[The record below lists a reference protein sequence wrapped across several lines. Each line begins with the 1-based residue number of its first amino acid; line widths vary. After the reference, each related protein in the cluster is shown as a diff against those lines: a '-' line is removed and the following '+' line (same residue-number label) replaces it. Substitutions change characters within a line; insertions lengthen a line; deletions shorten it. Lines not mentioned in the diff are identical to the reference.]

1 MGDTTSGWRCKSLP
15 ENTWK
20 YREMAEN
27 IPIQIIFVV
36 LPKFHEMAI
45 PRETVES
52 ILQTARIEEVVGE
65 FVALKKKGTNMWGVC
80 PFHNEKTPSFSVNP
94 ARNIFKCFGCG
105 KAGDSAK
112 FLMEHEHYTYPEAL
126 RYLAK
131 KYNIKIEEKELT
143 AEEIMLQSVRE
154 KMFNINEFAD
164 KYFVDTLWN
173 TKEGQT
179 IGLEYFRER
188 GYLNPVIE
196 KFHLGYNPDAG
207 GGSIFTEYAKKN
219 GYSEELL
226 EQIGL
231 SIKGQKGPYDRFH
244 GRVMFPIHN
253 LTGRVI
259 GFGGRILVNDK
270 KSPKY
275 QNSPES
281 EIYDKK
287 QTLYGIYFAK
297 NAIARQDECI
307 LVEGY
312 FDVLRMH
319 QIGIE
324 NVVASS
330 GTSLTMEQIRLVKRY
345 TKNITILYD
354 GDAAGV
360 HAALRG
366 TDMILSEGMNVRVV
380 VLPPE
385 HDPDSFGQDFS
396 VEYVS
401 KYLKENAKDFL
412 RFKTELLLKDAENDP
427 IKRGQVIRDI
437 VETISVIPDSIFRIT
452 YVKECSHLL
461 DMPEQTLTNELNKIL
476 RVNLKKSLGL
486 GSEALPEPDTTTP
499 KQEESIEEQLPAGY
513 YQERELVKL
522 LLMYGNNMIADERI
536 DENGQKVY
544 EQVSVAQ
551 LIVDELKMD
560 GFLFTNHVNRKI
572 FEVFDKAIDQ
582 GYIPDDR
589 FFVSHEDETIA
600 QLAADLLSSPY
611 KLDQWEK
618 YGIFV
623 KREEDM
629 LRATVLS
636 SIYRYK
642 DLIIEERRKTV
653 EEELKSA
660 GDSDDLL
667 ILLKRKI
674 DLDDIRK
681 QINKMLGI
689 VIAK

>member
-1 MGDTTSGWRCKSLP
+1 
-15 ENTWK
+15 
-20 YREMAEN
+20 
-27 IPIQIIFVV
+27 
-36 LPKFHEMAI
+36 MAI
-45 PRETVES
+45 PRETVEQ

-65 FVALKKKGTNMWGVC
+65 FVTLKKRGANLIGVC
-80 PFHNEKTPSFSVNP
+80 PFHNEKTPSFNVNP

-105 KAGDSAK
+105 NAGDSAK
-112 FLMEHEHYTYPEAL
+112 FLMEHEHFTYPEAL

-131 KYNIKIEEKELT
+131 KYNIKIEEKEQT
-143 AEEIMLQSVRE
+143 AEELMQQSIRE

-173 TKEGQT
+173 TDEGKT
-179 IGLEYFRER
+179 IGLQYFRER
-188 GYLNPVIE
+188 GYLNPIIE
-196 KFHLGYNPDAG
+196 KFHLGYSPSQWDA
-207 GGSIFTEYAKKN
+207 FTTYAKQN
-219 GYSEELL
+219 GYADELL
-226 EQIGL
+226 EQIGF
-231 SIKGQKGPYDRFH
+231 SIKGNKGLYDRYH

-259 GFGGRILVNDK
+259 GFGGRILKNDPEK
-270 KSPKY
+270 KLAKY

-287 QTLYGIYFAK
+287 QTLYGIFFAK
-297 NAIARQDECI
+297 NAIAKSDECI

-345 TKNITILYD
+345 TKNITMLYD
-354 GDAAGV
+354 GDSAGI

-366 TDMILSEGMNVRVV
+366 TDMILGEGMNVRIV

-385 HDPDSFGQDFS
+385 HDPDTFGRDFS
-396 VEYVS
+396 AEYVS
-401 KYLKENAKDFL
+401 NYLKDNAKDFI

-452 YVKECSHLL
+452 YVKECSRIL

-476 RVNLKKSLGL
+476 RAKFKKSLGVDDNVVVSV
-486 GSEALPEPDTTTP
+486 SETDSTP
-499 KQEESIEEQLPAGY
+499 PQQQETLEDQLPAGY

-522 LLMYGNNMIADERI
+522 LLMYGTDSITDERI
-536 DENGQKVY
+536 DEDGNKIL

-551 LIVDELKMD
+551 FIIDDLKNDECL
-560 GFLFTNHVNRKI
+560 FLDPVNLRI
-572 FEVFDKAIDQ
+572 FNIFDRAIDE
-582 GYIPDDR
+582 GRIPDDQ
-589 FFVSHEDETIA
+589 FFVSHEDEAIA
-600 QLAADLLSSPY
+600 GLAADLLSTPY

-618 YGIFV
+618 FGIYV
-623 KREEDM
+623 KREEDV
-629 LRATVLS
+629 LKATVLS

-642 DLIIEERRKTV
+642 DFIIESRRKAV
-653 EEELKSA
+653 EEELQNTT
-660 GDSDDLL
+660 DLDNQL
-667 ILLKRKI
+667 ILLKKKK

-681 QINKMLGI
+681 QINKELGI

>member
-1 MGDTTSGWRCKSLP
+1 
-15 ENTWK
+15 
-20 YREMAEN
+20 
-27 IPIQIIFVV
+27 
-36 LPKFHEMAI
+36 MAI
-45 PRETVES
+45 PRETVEQ
-52 ILQTARIEEVVGE
+52 ILQAAHIEEVVGE
-65 FVALKKKGTNMWGVC
+65 FVTLKKRGSNMWGNC

-112 FLMEHEHYTYPEAL
+112 FLMEHEHFSYPEAL

-131 KYNIKIEEKELT
+131 KYNIKIEEKEQT
-143 AEEIMLQSVRE
+143 AEEIMQQSIRE

-173 TKEGQT
+173 TDEGKT
-179 IGLEYFRER
+179 IGLQYFRER
-188 GYLNPVIE
+188 GYFDPIIQ
-196 KFHLGYNPDAG
+196 KFHLGYSPAEWDA
-207 GGSIFTEYAKKN
+207 FTKHAKQI
-219 GYSEELL
+219 GYSNELL

-231 SIKGQKGPYDRFH
+231 SIKGQKGLYDRYH
-244 GRVMFPIHN
+244 GRVMFPIHS

-259 GFGGRILVNDK
+259 GFGGRILTNDK

-345 TKNITILYD
+345 TKNITMLYD
-354 GDAAGV
+354 GDAAGI

-385 HDPDSFGQDFS
+385 HDPDTFGKEFS

-401 KYLKENAKDFL
+401 NYLKDNAKDFV
-412 RFKTELLLKDAENDP
+412 RFKTELLLKDAQNDP

-452 YVKECSHLL
+452 YVKECSRLL

-476 RVNLKKSLGL
+476 RAKFKKSLGVDDNV
-486 GSEALPEPDTTTP
+486 APETETTTMP
-499 KQEESIEEQLPAGY
+499 KQEETVEDQLPAGY

-522 LLMYGNNMIADERI
+522 LLMYGREMIVDERE
-536 DENGQKVY
+536 DENGQKIY

-551 LIVDELKMD
+551 FIVDDLKND
-560 GFLFTNHVNRKI
+560 GFVFTNAVNKKI
-572 FEVFDKAIDQ
+572 FDIFDRAIDE
-582 GYIPDDR
+582 GRIPDDS

-611 KLDQWEK
+611 KLDQWDK
-618 YGIFV
+618 FSIFV
-623 KREEDM
+623 KSEENN

-642 DLIIEERRKTV
+642 DLIIEDRRKAV
-653 EEELKSA
+653 EEELKA
-660 GDSDDLL
+660 TSDLDDQL
-667 ILLKRKI
+667 ILLKRKK

-681 QINKMLGI
+681 QINKELGI

>member
-1 MGDTTSGWRCKSLP
+1 
-15 ENTWK
+15 
-20 YREMAEN
+20 
-27 IPIQIIFVV
+27 
-36 LPKFHEMAI
+36 MAI
-45 PRETVES
+45 PKETVEQ
-52 ILQTARIEEVVGE
+52 ILQAAHIEEVVGE
-65 FVALKKKGTNMWGVC
+65 FVTLKKRGSNMWGNC

-112 FLMEHEHYTYPEAL
+112 FLMEHEHFTYPEAL

-131 KYNIKIEEKELT
+131 KYNIKIEEKQQT
-143 AEEIMLQSVRE
+143 AEEIMQQSIRE

-173 TKEGQT
+173 TEEGKS

-188 GYLNPVIE
+188 GYFDPIIE
-196 KFHLGYNPDAG
+196 KFHLGYNPAKWDA
-207 GGSIFTEYAKKN
+207 FTEHAKKN

-231 SIKGQKGPYDRFH
+231 SIKGQNGLYDRYH
-244 GRVMFPIHN
+244 GRVMFPIHS

-259 GFGGRILVNDK
+259 GFGGRILSNDK

-297 NAIARQDECI
+297 NAIAKQDECI

-345 TKNITILYD
+345 TKNITMLYD
-354 GDAAGV
+354 GDAAGI

-385 HDPDSFGQDFS
+385 HDPDTFGKEFS

-401 KYLKENAKDFL
+401 NYLKENAKDFI

-452 YVKECSHLL
+452 YVKECSRLL

-476 RVNLKKSLGL
+476 RAKMKKTLGI
-486 GSEALPEPDTTTP
+486 EDNVVPETETTTVP
-499 KQEESIEEQLPAGY
+499 KQEETVEEQLPAGY

-522 LLMYGNNMIADERI
+522 LLMYGKEMIVDERI
-536 DENGQKVY
+536 DEEGQRIY

-551 LIVDELKMD
+551 FIIDDLKND
-560 GFLFTNHVNRKI
+560 GFVFTNAVNKKI
-572 FEVFDKAIDQ
+572 FDIFDHAIDE
-582 GYIPDDR
+582 GPIPEGHY
-589 FFVSHEDETIA
+589 FTSNEDETIA
-600 QLAADLLSSPY
+600 QLAVDLLFSPY
-611 KLDQWEK
+611 KLDKWDK
-618 YGIFV
+618 YSIFV
-623 KREEDM
+623 KQEENN
-629 LRATVLS
+629 LRNTVLS
-636 SIYRYK
+636 SLYRYK
-642 DLIIEERRKTV
+642 DLIIEDRRKAV
-653 EEELKSA
+653 EEELKTTENL
-660 GDSDDLL
+660 DDQL
-667 ILLKRKI
+667 ILLKRKK
-674 DLDDIRK
+674 DLDDIRM
-681 QINKMLGI
+681 QINKVLGTVI
-689 VIAK
+689 VK

>member
-1 MGDTTSGWRCKSLP
+1 
-15 ENTWK
+15 
-20 YREMAEN
+20 
-27 IPIQIIFVV
+27 
-36 LPKFHEMAI
+36 MAI
-45 PRETVES
+45 PRETVEQ
-52 ILQTARIEEVVGE
+52 ILQAARIEEVVGE
-65 FVALKKKGTNMWGVC
+65 FVTLKKRGSNMWGVC

-112 FLMEHEHYTYPEAL
+112 FLMEHEHFTYPEAL

-131 KYNIKIEEKELT
+131 KYNIKIEEKQQT
-143 AEEIMLQSVRE
+143 AEEIMQQSLRE

-173 TKEGQT
+173 TEEGKT

-188 GYLNPVIE
+188 GYLNPIIE
-196 KFHLGYNPDAG
+196 KFHLGYNPDSAHWDA
-207 GGSIFTEYAKKN
+207 FTEHAKKN

-231 SIKGQKGPYDRFH
+231 SIKGSKGLYDRYH
-244 GRVMFPIHN
+244 GRVMFPIHS

-297 NAIARQDECI
+297 NAIAKQDECI

-345 TKNITILYD
+345 TKNITMLYD
-354 GDAAGV
+354 GDAAGI

-385 HDPDSFGQDFS
+385 HDPDTFAKEFS

-401 KYLKENAKDFL
+401 NYLKENAKDFI

-452 YVKECSHLL
+452 YVKECSRLL

-476 RVNLKKSLGL
+476 RAKLKKTLGIDDNVV
-486 GSEALPEPDTTTP
+486 PETDTTTVTP
-499 KQEESIEEQLPAGY
+499 KQEESVEDQLPAGY

-522 LLMYGNNMIADERI
+522 LLMYGKEMIVDERM
-536 DENGQKVY
+536 DEDGQKVY

-551 LIVDELKMD
+551 MIIDDLKMD
-560 GFLFTNHVNRKI
+560 DFLFTNVVNRKI
-572 FEVFDKAIDQ
+572 FDIFDQAIDA
-582 GYIPDDR
+582 GYIPDDQV
-589 FFVSHEDETIA
+589 FVSHEDETIQ
-600 QLAADLLSSPY
+600 QLAADLLSTPY

-629 LRATVLS
+629 LKATVLS

-642 DLIIEERRKTV
+642 DLIIEERRKAV
-653 EEELKSA
+653 EEELKTA
-660 GDSDDLL
+660 TDPADQL
-667 ILLKRKI
+667 ILLKQKK

-681 QINKMLGI
+681 QINKELGI

>member
-1 MGDTTSGWRCKSLP
+1 
-15 ENTWK
+15 
-20 YREMAEN
+20 
-27 IPIQIIFVV
+27 
-36 LPKFHEMAI
+36 MAI
-45 PRETVES
+45 PRETVEQ
-52 ILQTARIEEVVGE
+52 ILQAARIEEVVGE
-65 FVALKKKGTNMWGVC
+65 FVTLKKRGSNLWGNC

-112 FLMEHEHYTYPEAL
+112 FLMEHEHFTYPEAL

-131 KYNIKIEEKELT
+131 KYNIKIEEKQQT
-143 AEEIMLQSVRE
+143 AAEIMQQSIRE
-154 KMFNINEFAD
+154 KMYNINEFAD

-173 TKEGQT
+173 TEEGKT

-188 GYLNPVIE
+188 GYLNPIIE
-196 KFHLGYNPDAG
+196 KFHLGYNPDSAHWDA
-207 GGSIFTEYAKKN
+207 FTEHAKKN

-231 SIKGQKGPYDRFH
+231 SIKGSKGLYDRYH
-244 GRVMFPIHN
+244 GRVMFPIHS

-345 TKNITILYD
+345 TKNITMLYD
-354 GDAAGV
+354 GDAAGI

-385 HDPDSFGQDFS
+385 HDPDTFGKEFS
-396 VEYVS
+396 TEYVS
-401 KYLKENAKDFL
+401 NYLKENAKDFI
-412 RFKTELLLKDAENDP
+412 RFKTELLLKDAESDP
-427 IKRGQVIRDI
+427 IKRGQVIREI
-437 VETISVIPDSIFRIT
+437 VETISVVPDSIFRIT
-452 YVKECSHLL
+452 YVKECSRLL

-476 RVNLKKSLGL
+476 RSKLKKTLGI
-486 GSEALPEPDTTTP
+486 EDNVVPETDATTVTP
-499 KQEESIEEQLPAGY
+499 KQEESVDDQLPAGY
-513 YQERELVKL
+513 FQERELVKL
-522 LLMYGNNMIADERI
+522 LLMYGKEMIADERL
-536 DENGQKVY
+536 DENGEKIY

-551 LIVDELKMD
+551 LIVDDLKMD
-560 GFLFTNHVNRKI
+560 DFVFTNVVNKKI
-572 FEVFDKAIDQ
+572 FDIFDQAIDA
-582 GYIPDDR
+582 GYIPDDQ
-589 FFVSHEDETIA
+589 FFVSNEDETIA
-600 QLAADLLSSPY
+600 QLAADLLSTPY

-642 DLIIEERRKTV
+642 DLIIEERRKAI
-653 EEELKSA
+653 EEELKTTEDA
-660 GDSDDLL
+660 DDQF
-667 ILLKRKI
+667 ILLKRKK

-681 QINKMLGI
+681 QINKELGI

>member
-1 MGDTTSGWRCKSLP
+1 
-15 ENTWK
+15 
-20 YREMAEN
+20 
-27 IPIQIIFVV
+27 
-36 LPKFHEMAI
+36 MAI
-45 PRETVES
+45 PRETVEQ

-65 FVALKKKGTNMWGVC
+65 FVTLKKKGVNMWGLC

-94 ARNIFKCFGCG
+94 SRNIFVCFGCG
-105 KAGDSAK
+105 EKGNAAH
-112 FLMEHEHYTYPEAL
+112 FLMKHEHYSYWEAL

-131 KYNIKIEEKELT
+131 KYNIQIEEKELT
-143 AEEIMLQSVRE
+143 PEEIMQQSVRE

-173 TKEGQT
+173 TEEGRT

-188 GYLNPVIE
+188 GYLNPIIE
-196 KFHLGYNPDAG
+196 KFHLGYSPAKWDA
-207 GGSIFTEYAKKN
+207 FTEHAKKN

-226 EQIGL
+226 EQIGF
-231 SIKGQKGPYDRFH
+231 SIKGQKGLYDRYH

-259 GFGGRILVNDK
+259 GFGGRILVNDPEK

-297 NAIARQDECI
+297 NAIAKNDECI

-345 TKNITILYD
+345 TKNITMLYD
-354 GDAAGV
+354 GDAAGI

-385 HDPDSFGQDFS
+385 HDPDTFGKEFS

-401 KYLKENAKDFL
+401 NYLKENAKDFI
-412 RFKTELLLKDAENDP
+412 RFKTELLLKDAQNDP

-452 YVKECSHLL
+452 YVKECSRLL

-476 RVNLKKSLGL
+476 RAKMKKTLGIEDNVV
-486 GSEALPEPDTTTP
+486 SETDTTTVTP
-499 KQEESIEEQLPAGY
+499 KQEEAVEDQLPAGY

-522 LLMYGNNMIADERI
+522 LLMYGKEMITDERI
-536 DENGQKVY
+536 DEEGQKIY
-544 EQVSVAQ
+544 EQVTVAQ
-551 LIVDELKMD
+551 FIIDDLKMD
-560 GFLFTNHVNRKI
+560 GFLFTNAINRKI
-572 FEVFDKAIDQ
+572 FDIFDQAIDE
-582 GYIPDDR
+582 GRIPDDQ
-589 FFVSHEDETIA
+589 FFVSHEDETIS
-600 QLAADLLSSPY
+600 QLAADLLSTPY
-611 KLDQWEK
+611 KLDQWDK
-618 YGIFV
+618 FSIFV
-623 KREEDM
+623 KREENN
-629 LRATVLS
+629 LRTTVLS
-636 SIYRYK
+636 SLYRYK
-642 DLIIEERRKTV
+642 DLIIEERRKAV
-653 EEELKSA
+653 EEELKNTE
-660 GDSDDLL
+660 DMDDQF
-667 ILLKRKI
+667 ILLKRKK

-681 QINKMLGI
+681 QINKELGI

>member
-1 MGDTTSGWRCKSLP
+1 
-15 ENTWK
+15 
-20 YREMAEN
+20 
-27 IPIQIIFVV
+27 
-36 LPKFHEMAI
+36 MAI
-45 PRETVES
+45 PRETVEQ
-52 ILQTARIEEVVGE
+52 ILQAARIEEVVGE
-65 FVALKKKGTNMWGVC
+65 FVTLKKRGSNLWGNC

-112 FLMEHEHYTYPEAL
+112 FLMEHEHFTYPEAL

-131 KYNIKIEEKELT
+131 KYNIKIEEKQQT
-143 AEEIMLQSVRE
+143 AEEIMQQSIRE

-173 TKEGQT
+173 TEEGKT

-188 GYLNPVIE
+188 GYFDPIIE
-196 KFHLGYNPDAG
+196 KFHLGYNPDSAHWDA
-207 GGSIFTEYAKKN
+207 FTEHAKKN

-231 SIKGQKGPYDRFH
+231 SIKGSKGLYDRYH
-244 GRVMFPIHN
+244 GRVMFPIHS

-297 NAIARQDECI
+297 NAIAKQDECI

-345 TKNITILYD
+345 TKNITMLYD
-354 GDAAGV
+354 GDAAGI

-385 HDPDSFGQDFS
+385 HDPDTFGKEFS

-401 KYLKENAKDFL
+401 NYLKENAKDFI
-412 RFKTELLLKDAENDP
+412 RFKTELLLKDAEKDP

-452 YVKECSHLL
+452 YVKECSRLL

-476 RVNLKKSLGL
+476 RAKLKKNLGI
-486 GSEALPEPDTTTP
+486 EDNVVPEPDTTTP
-499 KQEESIEEQLPAGY
+499 KQEETVEDQLPAGY
-513 YQERELVKL
+513 YQERELVRL
-522 LLMYGNNMIADERI
+522 LLMFGKEMIVDERT
-536 DENGQKVY
+536 DEQGEKVY

-551 LIVDELKMD
+551 QIIDDLKMD
-560 GFLFTNHVNRKI
+560 GFVFTNVVNKKI
-572 FEVFDKAIDQ
+572 FDIFDKALDE
-582 GYIPDDR
+582 GYIPEDQV
-589 FFVSHEDETIA
+589 FTSNEDETIA
-600 QLAADLLSSPY
+600 QLAADLLFSPY
-611 KLDQWEK
+611 KLDQWDK
-618 YGIFV
+618 YSIFV
-623 KREEDM
+623 TQEENN
-629 LRATVLS
+629 LRNTVLS
-636 SIYRYK
+636 SLYRYK
-642 DLIIEERRKTV
+642 DLIIEERRKAV
-653 EEELKSA
+653 EEELKNA
-660 GDSDDLL
+660 TEAADQM
-667 ILLKRKI
+667 ILLKQKKE
-674 DLDDIRK
+674 LDDIRK
-681 QINKMLGI
+681 QINKELGI

>member
-1 MGDTTSGWRCKSLP
+1 
-15 ENTWK
+15 
-20 YREMAEN
+20 
-27 IPIQIIFVV
+27 
-36 LPKFHEMAI
+36 MAI
-45 PRETVES
+45 PRETVEQ
-52 ILQTARIEEVVGE
+52 ILQAAHIEEVVGE
-65 FVALKKKGTNMWGVC
+65 FVTLKKKGSNLWGNC

-131 KYNIKIEEKELT
+131 KYNIKIEEKEQT
-143 AEEIMLQSVRE
+143 PEELMLQSVRE

-173 TKEGQT
+173 TDEGKT
-179 IGLEYFRER
+179 IGLQYFRER
-188 GYLNPVIE
+188 GYLNPIIE
-196 KFHLGYNPDAG
+196 KFHLGYSPAKWDA
-207 GGSIFTEYAKKN
+207 FTAYAKQN
-219 GYSEELL
+219 GYSDELL
-226 EQIGL
+226 EQIGF
-231 SIKGQKGPYDRFH
+231 SIKGQKGLYDRYH

-259 GFGGRILVNDK
+259 GFGGRILQNDPEK
-270 KSPKY
+270 KLAKY

-297 NAIARQDECI
+297 NAIAKNDECI

-345 TKNITILYD
+345 TKNITMLYD
-354 GDAAGV
+354 GDSAGI
-360 HAALRG
+360 HAAMRG
-366 TDMILSEGMNVRVV
+366 TDMILGEGMNVRIV

-385 HDPDSFGQDFS
+385 HDPDTFGKEFS
-396 VEYVS
+396 AEYVS
-401 KYLKENAKDFL
+401 NYLKDNAKDFI

-427 IKRGQVIRDI
+427 IKRGQVVRDI
-437 VETISVIPDSIFRIT
+437 VETISVVPDSIFRIT
-452 YVKECSHLL
+452 YVKECSRLL

-476 RVNLKKSLGL
+476 RAKFKKSLGVE
-486 GSEALPEPDTTTP
+486 GEAVPETETSTQSP
-499 KQEESIEEQLPAGY
+499 KQEETLEDQLPAGY

-522 LLMYGNNMIADERI
+522 LLMYGREMIIDERE
-536 DENGQKVY
+536 DENGQKIY
-544 EQVSVAQ
+544 EQVAVAQ
-551 LIVDELKMD
+551 FIVDDLKND
-560 GFLFTNHVNRKI
+560 GCLFFDKVNRKI
-572 FEVFDKAIDQ
+572 FDFFDQALDE
-582 GYIPDDR
+582 GRIPDDQY
-589 FFVSHEDETIA
+589 FVSNEDEAIA

-611 KLDQWEK
+611 RLDQWEK

-623 KREEDM
+623 RSEENN
-629 LRATVLS
+629 LRDTVLS
-636 SIYRYK
+636 SLYRYK
-642 DLIIEERRKTV
+642 DLIIADRRKAV
-653 EEELKSA
+653 EEQLKA
-660 GDSDDLL
+660 TDDTDDQL
-667 ILLKRKI
+667 ILLKRKK

-681 QINKMLGI
+681 RINKELGI

>member
-1 MGDTTSGWRCKSLP
+1 
-15 ENTWK
+15 
-20 YREMAEN
+20 
-27 IPIQIIFVV
+27 
-36 LPKFHEMAI
+36 MAI
-45 PRETVES
+45 PNETVEQ
-52 ILQTARIEEVVGE
+52 ILQTARIEEVVSE
-65 FVALKKKGTNMWGVC
+65 FVTLKKRGTNLIGLC
-80 PFHNEKTPSFSVNP
+80 PFHDEKTPSFNVNP

-105 KAGDSAK
+105 KAGDSAI
-112 FLMEHEHYTYPEAL
+112 FIRDIEHISYPDAL

-143 AEEIMLQSVRE
+143 PEERMAQTERE

-173 TKEGQT
+173 TEEGRT

-188 GYLNPVIE
+188 GYFDPIIQ
-196 KFHLGYNPDAG
+196 KFHLGYSPAQWDA
-207 GGSIFTEYAKKN
+207 FTVFAKQN
-219 GYSEELL
+219 GYDPEFL
-226 EQIGL
+226 EKVGF
-231 SIKGQKGPYDRFH
+231 SIKRQNDEFYDRFR

-253 LTGRVI
+253 LTGKVV
-259 GFGGRILVNDK
+259 GFGGRILKTDPEK
-270 KSPKY
+270 KLAKY

-281 EIYDKK
+281 EIYQKK

-297 NAIARQDECI
+297 NAIAKQDECI

-345 TKNITILYD
+345 TKNITMLYD
-354 GDAAGV
+354 GDAAGI

-385 HDPDSFGQDFS
+385 HDPDTFGKEFS
-396 VEYVS
+396 VEHVS
-401 KYLKENAKDFL
+401 NYLKENAKDFI

-452 YVKECSHLL
+452 YVKECSRLL

-476 RVNLKKSLGL
+476 RAKLKKTLGIEENVV
-486 GSEALPEPDTTTP
+486 SETETTTVTP
-499 KQEESIEEQLPAGY
+499 KQEETVEDQLPAGY

-522 LLMYGNNMIADERI
+522 LLMYGKNMIIDERE
-536 DENGQKVY
+536 DENGEKVY

-551 LIVDELKMD
+551 LIVDDLKMD
-560 GFLFTNHVNRKI
+560 GFVFTNVVNKKI
-572 FEVFDKAIDQ
+572 FDIFDQAIDA
-582 GYIPDDR
+582 GYIPDDQY
-589 FFVSHEDETIA
+589 FVSHEDETIA
-600 QLAADLLSSPY
+600 LLAADLLSSPY

-623 KREEDM
+623 KQEEDV
-629 LRATVLS
+629 LRSTVLS
-636 SIYRYK
+636 SLYRYK
-642 DLIIEERRKTV
+642 DLIIEERRKAI
-653 EEELKSA
+653 EEELKNA
-660 GDSDDLL
+660 TDTADQL
-667 ILLKRKI
+667 ILLKQKK
-674 DLDDIRK
+674 DLDDIRR
-681 QINKMLGI
+681 QINKELGI

>member
-1 MGDTTSGWRCKSLP
+1 
-15 ENTWK
+15 
-20 YREMAEN
+20 
-27 IPIQIIFVV
+27 
-36 LPKFHEMAI
+36 MAI
-45 PRETVES
+45 PRETVEQ
-52 ILQTARIEEVVGE
+52 ILQAARIEEVVGE
-65 FVALKKKGTNMWGVC
+65 FVTLKKRGSNLWGNC

-112 FLMEHEHYTYPEAL
+112 FLMEHEHFTYPEAL

-131 KYNIKIEEKELT
+131 KYNIKIEEKEQT
-143 AEEIMLQSVRE
+143 AEEIMQQSIRE

-173 TKEGQT
+173 TEEGNT

-188 GYLNPVIE
+188 GYFDPIIQ
-196 KFHLGYNPDAG
+196 KFHLGYNPAKWDA
-207 GGSIFTEYAKKN
+207 FTTYAKEN
-219 GYSEELL
+219 GYSDELL
-226 EQIGL
+226 EQIGF
-231 SIKGQKGPYDRFH
+231 SIKGSKGLYDRYH

-259 GFGGRILVNDK
+259 GFGGRILQNDPEK
-270 KSPKY
+270 KLAKY

-345 TKNITILYD
+345 TKNITMLYD
-354 GDAAGV
+354 GDSAGI

-366 TDMILSEGMNVRVV
+366 TDMILGEGMNVRIV

-385 HDPDSFGQDFS
+385 HDPDTFGKEFS
-396 VEYVS
+396 VEYVIN
-401 KYLKENAKDFL
+401 YLKENSKDFI

-452 YVKECSHLL
+452 YVKECSRLL

-476 RVNLKKSLGL
+476 RAKLRKSLGQE
-486 GSEALPEPDTTTP
+486 GENLPEPDTTTQ
-499 KQEESIEEQLPAGY
+499 KQEETIEAQLPAGY

-522 LLMYGNNMIADERI
+522 LLMYGQELIVDQRE
-536 DENGQKVY
+536 DENGKTVY

-551 LIVDELKMD
+551 LIIDDLKLD
-560 GFLFTNHVNRKI
+560 GFLFTDPVNRKI
-572 FEVFDKAIDQ
+572 FNLFDQALDE
-582 GYIPDDR
+582 GRIPDDQ
-589 FFVSHEDETIA
+589 FFVSNEDDAISL
-600 QLAADLLSSPY
+600 LAADLLSSPY
-611 KLDQWEK
+611 RLDDWARHQI
-618 YGIFV
+618 YV
-623 KREEDM
+623 KREEDT
-629 LRATVLS
+629 LRSTVLS
-636 SIYRYK
+636 TIFRYK
-642 DLIIEERRKTV
+642 DLMIDERRKAV
-653 EEELKSA
+653 EEELKTTT
-660 GDSDDLL
+660 DPDDTL
-667 ILLKRKI
+667 ILLKRKK
-674 DLDDIRK
+674 DLDELRK
-681 QINKMLGI
+681 QINHQLGI

>member
-1 MGDTTSGWRCKSLP
+1 
-15 ENTWK
+15 
-20 YREMAEN
+20 
-27 IPIQIIFVV
+27 
-36 LPKFHEMAI
+36 MAI
-45 PRETVES
+45 PRETVEQ
-52 ILQTARIEEVVGE
+52 ILQAAHIEEVVGE
-65 FVALKKKGTNMWGVC
+65 FVTLKKRGSNMWGNC

-112 FLMEHEHYTYPEAL
+112 FLMEHEHFSYPEAL

-131 KYNIKIEEKELT
+131 KYNIKIEEKEQT
-143 AEEIMLQSVRE
+143 AEEIMQQSISE

-173 TKEGQT
+173 TDEGKT
-179 IGLEYFRER
+179 IGLQYFRER
-188 GYLNPVIE
+188 GYFDPIIQ
-196 KFHLGYNPDAG
+196 KFHLGYSPAEWDA
-207 GGSIFTEYAKKN
+207 FTKHAKQN
-219 GYSEELL
+219 GYSDELL

-231 SIKGQKGPYDRFH
+231 SIKGQKGLYDRYH
-244 GRVMFPIHN
+244 GRVMFPIHS

-259 GFGGRILVNDK
+259 GFGGRILTNDK

-345 TKNITILYD
+345 TKNITMLYD
-354 GDAAGV
+354 GDAAGI

-385 HDPDSFGQDFS
+385 HDPDTFGKEFS
-396 VEYVS
+396 VENVS
-401 KYLKENAKDFL
+401 NYLKDNAKDFV
-412 RFKTELLLKDAENDP
+412 RFKTELLLKDAQNDP

-452 YVKECSHLL
+452 YVKECSRLL

-476 RVNLKKSLGL
+476 RAKFKKSLGV
-486 GSEALPEPDTTTP
+486 EENVVTETETTTMP
-499 KQEESIEEQLPAGY
+499 KQEETVEDQLPAGY

-522 LLMYGNNMIADERI
+522 LLMYGSTTITDERI
-536 DENGQKVY
+536 DEDGQRIY

-551 LIVDELKMD
+551 FIVDDLKND
-560 GFLFTNHVNRKI
+560 GFVFTNADNKKI
-572 FEVFDKAIDQ
+572 FDIFDRAIDEGPIPQ
-582 GYIPDDR
+582 GQY
-589 FFVSHEDETIA
+589 FTSNEDETIA

-611 KLDQWEK
+611 KLDQWDK
-618 YGIFV
+618 FSIFV
-623 KREEDM
+623 KSEENN

-642 DLIIEERRKTV
+642 DLIIEDRRKAV
-653 EEELKSA
+653 EEELKNTE
-660 GDSDDLL
+660 DMDDQL
-667 ILLKRKI
+667 ILLKRKK

-681 QINKMLGI
+681 QINKELGI

>member
-1 MGDTTSGWRCKSLP
+1 
-15 ENTWK
+15 
-20 YREMAEN
+20 
-27 IPIQIIFVV
+27 
-36 LPKFHEMAI
+36 MAI
-45 PRETVES
+45 PRETVEQ

-65 FVALKKKGTNMWGVC
+65 FVTLKKRGANLIGVC
-80 PFHNEKTPSFSVNP
+80 PFHNEKTPSFNVNP

-112 FLMEHEHYTYPEAL
+112 FLMEHEHFTYPEAL

-131 KYNIKIEEKELT
+131 KYNIKIEEKEQT
-143 AEEIMLQSVRE
+143 AEELMLQSVRE

-173 TKEGQT
+173 TEEGKT

-188 GYLNPVIE
+188 GYLNPIIE
-196 KFHLGYNPDAG
+196 KFHLGYSPAKWDA
-207 GGSIFTEYAKKN
+207 FTEHAKQN

-226 EQIGL
+226 EQIGF
-231 SIKGQKGPYDRFH
+231 SIKGQKGLYDRYH

-259 GFGGRILVNDK
+259 GFGGRILVNDPEK

-297 NAIARQDECI
+297 NAIAKQDECI

-345 TKNITILYD
+345 TKNITMLYD
-354 GDAAGV
+354 GDAAGL

-385 HDPDSFGQDFS
+385 HDPDTFGKEFS

-401 KYLKENAKDFL
+401 NYLKENAKDFI
-412 RFKTELLLKDAENDP
+412 RFKTELLLKDAQNDP

-452 YVKECSHLL
+452 YVKECSRLL

-476 RVNLKKSLGL
+476 RAKLKKTLGI
-486 GSEALPEPDTTTP
+486 EDNVVPETETTTVTP
-499 KQEESIEEQLPAGY
+499 KQEETVEDQLPAGY
-513 YQERELVKL
+513 YQERELIKL
-522 LLMYGNNMIADERI
+522 LLMYGHDTINDERI
-536 DENGQKVY
+536 DEEGQKIY
-544 EQVSVAQ
+544 EQVTVAQ
-551 LIVDELKMD
+551 FIIDDLKMD
-560 GFLFTNHVNRKI
+560 GFLFTNAVNRKI
-572 FEVFDKAIDQ
+572 FDIFDQAIDE
-582 GYIPDDR
+582 GHIPDDQ
-589 FFVSHEDETIA
+589 FFISHEDETIA
-600 QLAADLLSSPY
+600 QLAVDLLSTPY
-611 KLDQWEK
+611 KLDQWDK
-618 YGIFV
+618 FSIFV
-623 KREEDM
+623 KREENN

-636 SIYRYK
+636 SLYRYK
-642 DLIIEERRKTV
+642 DLIIEERRKV
-653 EEELKSA
+653 IEEELKA
-660 GDSDDLL
+660 TKDMNDQL
-667 ILLKRKI
+667 ILLKRKK

-681 QINKMLGI
+681 QINKELGI

>member
-1 MGDTTSGWRCKSLP
+1 
-15 ENTWK
+15 
-20 YREMAEN
+20 
-27 IPIQIIFVV
+27 
-36 LPKFHEMAI
+36 MAI
-45 PRETVES
+45 PRETVDQ

-65 FVALKKKGTNMWGVC
+65 FVTLKKRGSNLWGNC

-131 KYNIKIEEKELT
+131 KYNIKIEEKEQT
-143 AEEIMLQSVRE
+143 PEEIMQQSVRE

-173 TKEGQT
+173 TEEGRT

-188 GYLNPVIE
+188 GYFDPIIQ
-196 KFHLGYNPDAG
+196 KFHLGYNPDSNHWDA
-207 GGSIFTEYAKKN
+207 FTQHAKKN
-219 GYSEELL
+219 GYSDELL

-231 SIKGQKGPYDRFH
+231 SIKGSKGLYDRYH
-244 GRVMFPIHN
+244 GRVMFPIHS
-253 LTGRVI
+253 LTGKVI

-297 NAIARQDECI
+297 SAISKNDECI

-345 TKNITILYD
+345 TKNITMLYD
-354 GDAAGV
+354 GDAAGI

-385 HDPDSFGQDFS
+385 HDPDTFGKEFS
-396 VEYVS
+396 TEYVS
-401 KYLKENAKDFL
+401 NYLKDNAKDFVS
-412 RFKTELLLKDAENDP
+412 FKTQLLLKDTENDP
-427 IKRGQVIRDI
+427 IRRSEVTKEI
-437 VETISVIPDSIFRIT
+437 VETIALIPDNIFRIN
-452 YVKECSHLL
+452 YVKECSRLL
-461 DMPEQTLTNELNKIL
+461 NTPEQALTNEVNKLL
-476 RVNLKKSLGL
+476 RQKYKKSLGI
-486 GSEALPEPDTTTP
+486 EDNMVPETETVTAP
-499 KQEESIEEQLPAGY
+499 KQQENIEDQLPAGY

-522 LLMYGNNMIADERI
+522 LLMYGRNLIADERT

-544 EQVSVAQ
+544 EQVTVAQ
-551 LIVDELKMD
+551 LIVDDLKMD
-560 GFLFTNHVNRKI
+560 EFVFTNYVNRKI
-572 FEVFDKAIDQ
+572 FDIFDRAIDEGQ
-582 GYIPDDR
+582 IPDDQ

-600 QLAADLLSSPY
+600 QLAADLLSTPY
-611 KLDQWEK
+611 KLDQWDK

-623 KREEDM
+623 KQEEDV
-629 LRATVLS
+629 LRAMVLS
-636 SIYRYK
+636 TIYRYK
-642 DLIIEERRKTV
+642 DLIIEERRKAI
-653 EEELKSA
+653 EEELKA
-660 GDSDDLL
+660 ATDPADQL
-667 ILLKRKI
+667 ILLKRKK
-674 DLDDIRK
+674 DLDEIRK
-681 QINKMLGI
+681 QINKELGI

>member
-1 MGDTTSGWRCKSLP
+1 M
-15 ENTWK
+15 E
-20 YREMAEN
+20 
-27 IPIQIIFVV
+27 Q
-36 LPKFHEMAI
+36 
-45 PRETVES
+45 
-52 ILQTARIEEVVGE
+52 ILQAAHIEEVVGE
-65 FVALKKKGTNMWGVC
+65 FVTLKKRGSNLWGNC

-112 FLMEHEHYTYPEAL
+112 FLMEHEHFTYPEAL

-131 KYNIKIEEKELT
+131 KYNIKIEEKQQT
-143 AEEIMLQSVRE
+143 PEEIMQQSIRE

-173 TKEGQT
+173 TDEGKA

-188 GYLNPVIE
+188 GYFDPIIQ
-196 KFHLGYNPDAG
+196 KFHLGYNPAKWDA
-207 GGSIFTEYAKKN
+207 FTEHAKKN

-231 SIKGQKGPYDRFH
+231 SIKGNNGLYDRYH
-244 GRVMFPIHN
+244 GRVMFPIHS

-345 TKNITILYD
+345 TKNITMLYD
-354 GDAAGV
+354 GDAAGI

-385 HDPDSFGQDFS
+385 HDPDSFGKEFS
-396 VEYVS
+396 VEFVS
-401 KYLKENAKDFL
+401 NYLKENAKDFI

-452 YVKECSHLL
+452 YVKECSRLL

-476 RVNLKKSLGL
+476 RAKLKKNLGI
-486 GSEALPEPDTTTP
+486 EDNVVPEPDTTTL
-499 KQEESIEEQLPAGY
+499 KQEETVEDQLPAGY
-513 YQERELVKL
+513 YQERELVRL
-522 LLMYGNNMIADERI
+522 LLMFGKEMIVDERL
-536 DENGQKVY
+536 DEQGEKVY
-544 EQVSVAQ
+544 EQFSVAQ
-551 LIVDELKMD
+551 LIIDDLKMD
-560 GFLFTNHVNRKI
+560 GFVFTNVVNKKI
-572 FEVFDKAIDQ
+572 FDIFDKALDD
-582 GYIPDDR
+582 GYIPDDQV
-589 FFVSHEDETIA
+589 FTSNEDETIA
-600 QLAADLLSSPY
+600 QLAADLLFSPY
-611 KLDQWEK
+611 KLDQWDK
-618 YGIFV
+618 YSIFV
-623 KREEDM
+623 KQEENN
-629 LRATVLS
+629 LRNTVLS
-636 SIYRYK
+636 SLYRYK

-653 EEELKSA
+653 EEELKNTTDA
-660 GDSDDLL
+660 ADQI
-667 ILLKRKI
+667 ILLKQKK

-681 QINKMLGI
+681 QINKELGI

>member
-1 MGDTTSGWRCKSLP
+1 
-15 ENTWK
+15 
-20 YREMAEN
+20 
-27 IPIQIIFVV
+27 
-36 LPKFHEMAI
+36 MAI
-45 PRETVES
+45 PRETVEQ
-52 ILQTARIEEVVGE
+52 ILQAAHIEEVVGE
-65 FVALKKKGTNMWGVC
+65 FVTLKKKGSNLWGNC

-131 KYNIKIEEKELT
+131 KYNIKIEEKQQT
-143 AEEIMLQSVRE
+143 AEEIMQQSIRE

-173 TKEGQT
+173 TEEGKT

-188 GYLNPVIE
+188 GYFDPIIQ
-196 KFHLGYNPDAG
+196 KFHLGYNPAKWDA
-207 GGSIFTEYAKKN
+207 FTTYAKQN

-231 SIKGQKGPYDRFH
+231 SIKGQNGLYDRYH
-244 GRVMFPIHN
+244 GRVMFPIHS

-259 GFGGRILVNDK
+259 GFGGRILTNDK

-345 TKNITILYD
+345 TKNITMLYD
-354 GDAAGV
+354 GDAAGI

-385 HDPDSFGQDFS
+385 HDPDTFGKEYS
-396 VEYVS
+396 TEYVS
-401 KYLKENAKDFL
+401 NYLKENAKDFI

-452 YVKECSHLL
+452 YVKECSRLL

-476 RVNLKKSLGL
+476 RAKLKKTLGI
-486 GSEALPEPDTTTP
+486 EENVVPETDTTTTP
-499 KQEESIEEQLPAGY
+499 KQEENVEDQLPAGY

-522 LLMYGNNMIADERI
+522 LLMYGQELIVDERF
-536 DENGQKVY
+536 DENGEKVY
-544 EQVSVAQ
+544 EQVTVAQ
-551 LIVDELKMD
+551 LIVDDLKMD
-560 GFLFTNHVNRKI
+560 GFVFTNVVNKKI
-572 FEVFDKAIDQ
+572 FDLFDQALDEGRIPNDQ
-582 GYIPDDR
+582 
-589 FFVSHEDETIA
+589 FFISHEDETIA
-600 QLAADLLSSPY
+600 QLAADLLSTPY

-623 KREEDM
+623 KREENM

-636 SIYRYK
+636 SLYRYK
-642 DLIIEERRKTV
+642 DLIIEERRKAI
-653 EEELKSA
+653 EEVLKTEE
-660 GDSDDLL
+660 DPENQI
-667 ILLKRKI
+667 ILLKQKK

-681 QINKMLGI
+681 QINKELGI

>member
-1 MGDTTSGWRCKSLP
+1 
-15 ENTWK
+15 
-20 YREMAEN
+20 
-27 IPIQIIFVV
+27 
-36 LPKFHEMAI
+36 MAI
-45 PRETVES
+45 PRETVEQ
-52 ILQTARIEEVVGE
+52 ILQAAHIEEVVGE
-65 FVALKKKGTNMWGVC
+65 FVTLKKRGSNMWGNC

-112 FLMEHEHYTYPEAL
+112 FLMEHEHFTYPEAL

-131 KYNIKIEEKELT
+131 KYNIKIEEKQQT
-143 AEEIMLQSVRE
+143 PEEIMQQSIRE

-173 TKEGQT
+173 TEEGKS

-188 GYLNPVIE
+188 GYFDPIIQ
-196 KFHLGYNPDAG
+196 KFHLGYNPAKWDA
-207 GGSIFTEYAKKN
+207 FTEHAKKN
-219 GYSEELL
+219 GYSDELL

-231 SIKGQKGPYDRFH
+231 SIKGQNGLYDRYH
-244 GRVMFPIHN
+244 GRVMFPIHS

-259 GFGGRILVNDK
+259 GFGGRILTNDK

-297 NAIARQDECI
+297 NAIAKQDECI

-345 TKNITILYD
+345 TKNITMLYD
-354 GDAAGV
+354 GDAAGI

-385 HDPDSFGQDFS
+385 HDPDTFGKEFS

-401 KYLKENAKDFL
+401 NYLKENAKDFI

-452 YVKECSHLL
+452 YVKECSRLL

-476 RVNLKKSLGL
+476 RAKMKKTLGI
-486 GSEALPEPDTTTP
+486 EDNVVPETETTTVP
-499 KQEESIEEQLPAGY
+499 KQEETVEEQLPAGY
-513 YQERELVKL
+513 YQERELVRL
-522 LLMYGNNMIADERI
+522 LLTFGKKMIVVERTDEQG
-536 DENGQKVY
+536 EKVY
-544 EQVSVAQ
+544 DQFSVAQ
-551 LIVDELKMD
+551 LIIDDLKMD
-560 GFLFTNHVNRKI
+560 GLVFTNVVNKKI
-572 FEVFDKAIDQ
+572 FDIYNKALDE
-582 GYIPDDR
+582 GYFPDDQV
-589 FFVSHEDETIA
+589 FTSNEDETIN
-600 QLAADLLSSPY
+600 QLAADLLSTPY

-623 KREEDM
+623 KQEEDV
-629 LRATVLS
+629 LRTTVLS
-636 SIYRYK
+636 TLYRYK
-642 DLIIEERRKTV
+642 DLIIEDRRKAV
-653 EEELKSA
+653 EEELKTTENL
-660 GDSDDLL
+660 DDQL
-667 ILLKRKI
+667 ILLKRKK
-674 DLDDIRK
+674 DLDDIRM
-681 QINKMLGI
+681 QINKVLGAVI
-689 VIAK
+689 VK

>member
-1 MGDTTSGWRCKSLP
+1 
-15 ENTWK
+15 
-20 YREMAEN
+20 
-27 IPIQIIFVV
+27 
-36 LPKFHEMAI
+36 MAI
-45 PRETVES
+45 PRETVEQ

-65 FVALKKKGTNMWGVC
+65 FVTLKKRGANLIGVC
-80 PFHNEKTPSFSVNP
+80 PFHNEKTPSFNVNP

-112 FLMEHEHYTYPEAL
+112 FLMEHEHFTYPEAL

-131 KYNIKIEEKELT
+131 KYNIKIEEKEQT
-143 AEEIMLQSVRE
+143 AEELMLQSVRE

-173 TKEGQT
+173 TEEGKT

-188 GYLNPVIE
+188 GYLNPIIE
-196 KFHLGYNPDAG
+196 KFHLGYSPAKWDA
-207 GGSIFTEYAKKN
+207 FTEHAKQN

-226 EQIGL
+226 EQIGF
-231 SIKGQKGPYDRFH
+231 SIKGQKGLYDRYH

-259 GFGGRILVNDK
+259 GFGGRILVNDPEK

-297 NAIARQDECI
+297 NAIAKNDECI

-345 TKNITILYD
+345 TKNITMLYD
-354 GDAAGV
+354 GDAAGI

-385 HDPDSFGQDFS
+385 HDPDTFGKEFS

-401 KYLKENAKDFL
+401 NYLKENAKDFI
-412 RFKTELLLKDAENDP
+412 RFKTELLLKDAQNDP

-452 YVKECSHLL
+452 YVKECSRLL

-476 RVNLKKSLGL
+476 RAKLKKTLGI
-486 GSEALPEPDTTTP
+486 EDNVVPETETTTVTP
-499 KQEESIEEQLPAGY
+499 KQEETVEDQLPAGY

-522 LLMYGNNMIADERI
+522 LLMYGQDTINDERI
-536 DENGQKVY
+536 DEEGQKIY
-544 EQVSVAQ
+544 EQVTVAQ
-551 LIVDELKMD
+551 FIIDDLKMD
-560 GFLFTNHVNRKI
+560 GFLFTNAVNRK
-572 FEVFDKAIDQ
+572 VFDIFDQAIDE
-582 GYIPDDR
+582 GHIPDDQ
-589 FFVSHEDETIA
+589 FFVSHEDETIS
-600 QLAADLLSSPY
+600 QLAADLLSTPY
-611 KLDQWEK
+611 KLDQWDK
-618 YGIFV
+618 FSIFV
-623 KREEDM
+623 KREENN

-636 SIYRYK
+636 SLYRYK
-642 DLIIEERRKTV
+642 DLIIEERRKVV
-653 EEELKSA
+653 EEELKA
-660 GDSDDLL
+660 TEDMDDQL
-667 ILLKRKI
+667 ILLKRKK

-681 QINKMLGI
+681 QINKELGI

>member
-1 MGDTTSGWRCKSLP
+1 
-15 ENTWK
+15 
-20 YREMAEN
+20 
-27 IPIQIIFVV
+27 
-36 LPKFHEMAI
+36 MAI
-45 PRETVES
+45 PRETVEQ
-52 ILQTARIEEVVGE
+52 ILQAARIEEVVGE
-65 FVALKKKGTNMWGVC
+65 FVTLKKRGSNMWGNC

-112 FLMEHEHYTYPEAL
+112 FLMEHEHFTYPEAL

-131 KYNIKIEEKELT
+131 KYNIKIEEKEQT
-143 AEEIMLQSVRE
+143 AEEIMQQSIRE

-173 TKEGQT
+173 TEEGKT

-188 GYLNPVIE
+188 GYFDPIIQ
-196 KFHLGYNPDAG
+196 KFHLGYNPAKWDA
-207 GGSIFTEYAKKN
+207 FTTYAKEN
-219 GYSEELL
+219 GYSDELL
-226 EQIGL
+226 EQIGF
-231 SIKGQKGPYDRFH
+231 SIKGSKGLYDRYH

-259 GFGGRILVNDK
+259 GFGGRILQNDPEK
-270 KSPKY
+270 KLAKY

-345 TKNITILYD
+345 TKNITMLYD
-354 GDAAGV
+354 GDSAGI

-366 TDMILSEGMNVRVV
+366 TDMILGEGMNVRIV

-385 HDPDSFGQDFS
+385 HDPDTFGKEFS
-396 VEYVS
+396 VEYVIN
-401 KYLKENAKDFL
+401 YLKENSKDFI

-452 YVKECSHLL
+452 YVKECSRLL

-476 RVNLKKSLGL
+476 RAKLRKSLGQE
-486 GSEALPEPDTTTP
+486 GENLPEPDTTTQ
-499 KQEESIEEQLPAGY
+499 KQEETLEEQLPAGY

-522 LLMYGNNMIADERI
+522 LLMYGQELIVDQRE
-536 DENGQKVY
+536 DENGKTVY

-551 LIVDELKMD
+551 LIIDDLKLD
-560 GFLFTNHVNRKI
+560 GFLFTDPVNRKI
-572 FEVFDKAIDQ
+572 FNLFDQALDE
-582 GYIPDDR
+582 GRIPDDQ
-589 FFVSHEDETIA
+589 FFVSNEDEAISL
-600 QLAADLLSSPY
+600 LAADLLSSPY
-611 KLDQWEK
+611 RLDDWARHQI
-618 YGIFV
+618 YV
-623 KREEDM
+623 KREEDT
-629 LRATVLS
+629 LRSTVLS
-636 SIYRYK
+636 TIFRYK
-642 DLIIEERRKTV
+642 DLMIDERRKAI
-653 EEELKSA
+653 EEELKTTT
-660 GDSDDLL
+660 DPDDTL
-667 ILLKRKI
+667 ILLKRKK
-674 DLDDIRK
+674 DLDELRK
-681 QINKMLGI
+681 QINHQLGI

>member
-1 MGDTTSGWRCKSLP
+1 
-15 ENTWK
+15 
-20 YREMAEN
+20 
-27 IPIQIIFVV
+27 
-36 LPKFHEMAI
+36 MAI
-45 PRETVES
+45 PRETVEQ
-52 ILQTARIEEVVGE
+52 ILQAARIEEVVGE
-65 FVALKKKGTNMWGVC
+65 FVTLKKRGSNLWGTC

-112 FLMEHEHYTYPEAL
+112 FLMEHEHFTYPEAL

-131 KYNIKIEEKELT
+131 KYNIKIEEKQQT
-143 AEEIMLQSVRE
+143 AEEIMQQSIRE

-173 TKEGQT
+173 TEEGRT

-188 GYLNPVIE
+188 GYLNPIIE
-196 KFHLGYNPDAG
+196 KFHLGYNPDSAHWDA
-207 GGSIFTEYAKKN
+207 FTEHAKKN
-219 GYSEELL
+219 GYLEELL

-231 SIKGQKGPYDRFH
+231 SIKGSKGLYDRYH
-244 GRVMFPIHN
+244 GRVMFPIHS

-297 NAIARQDECI
+297 NAIAKQDECI

-345 TKNITILYD
+345 TKNITMLYD
-354 GDAAGV
+354 GDAAGI

-385 HDPDSFGQDFS
+385 HDPDTFGKEFS
-396 VEYVS
+396 TEYVS
-401 KYLKENAKDFL
+401 KYRKENAKDFI

-427 IKRGQVIRDI
+427 IKRGQVIREI

-452 YVKECSHLL
+452 YVKECSRLL

-476 RVNLKKSLGL
+476 RAKLKKTLGIDDNVV
-486 GSEALPEPDTTTP
+486 SETETTTVTP
-499 KQEESIEEQLPAGY
+499 KQEENVEEQLPAGY

-522 LLMYGNNMIADERI
+522 LLMYGKDMIADERL

-551 LIVDELKMD
+551 LIVDDLKMD
-560 GFLFTNHVNRKI
+560 GFVFTNYVNRKI
-572 FEVFDKAIDQ
+572 FDIFDKAIDEEH
-582 GYIPDDR
+582 IPDDQ

-600 QLAADLLSSPY
+600 QLAADLLSTPY

-623 KREEDM
+623 KQEEDV

-636 SIYRYK
+636 TIYRYK
-642 DLIIEERRKTV
+642 DLILEERRKAV
-653 EEELKSA
+653 EEELKNA
-660 GDSDDLL
+660 TDPADQL
-667 ILLKRKI
+667 ILLKQKK

-681 QINKMLGI
+681 QINKELGI

>member
-1 MGDTTSGWRCKSLP
+1 
-15 ENTWK
+15 
-20 YREMAEN
+20 
-27 IPIQIIFVV
+27 
-36 LPKFHEMAI
+36 MAI
-45 PRETVES
+45 PRETVEQ
-52 ILQTARIEEVVGE
+52 ILQAAHIEEVVGE
-65 FVALKKKGTNMWGVC
+65 FVTLKKRGSNMWGVC

-112 FLMEHEHYTYPEAL
+112 FLMEHEHFTYPEAL

-131 KYNIKIEEKELT
+131 KYNIKIEEKQQT
-143 AEEIMLQSVRE
+143 AEEIMQQSLRE

-173 TKEGQT
+173 TEEGKT

-188 GYLNPVIE
+188 GYLNPIIE
-196 KFHLGYNPDAG
+196 KFHLGYNPDSAHWDA
-207 GGSIFTEYAKKN
+207 FTEHAKKN

-231 SIKGQKGPYDRFH
+231 SIKGSKGLYDRYH
-244 GRVMFPIHN
+244 GRVMFPIHS

-345 TKNITILYD
+345 TKNITMLYD
-354 GDAAGV
+354 GDAAGI

-385 HDPDSFGQDFS
+385 HDPDTFAKEFS

-401 KYLKENAKDFL
+401 NYLKDNAKDFI

-437 VETISVIPDSIFRIT
+437 VETISVIPDNIFRIT
-452 YVKECSHLL
+452 YVKECSRLL

-476 RVNLKKSLGL
+476 RAKLKKTLGIDDNVV
-486 GSEALPEPDTTTP
+486 PETDTTTVTP
-499 KQEESIEEQLPAGY
+499 KQEETVEDQLPAGY

-522 LLMYGNNMIADERI
+522 LLMYGKEMII
-536 DENGQKVY
+536 DEHLDEDGQKVY

-551 LIVDELKMD
+551 MIIDDLKMD
-560 GFLFTNHVNRKI
+560 DFLFTNVVNRKI
-572 FEVFDKAIDQ
+572 FDIFDQAIDA
-582 GYIPDDR
+582 GYIPDDQV
-589 FFVSHEDETIA
+589 FVSHEDETIA
-600 QLAADLLSSPY
+600 QLAADLLSTPY

-642 DLIIEERRKTV
+642 DLIIEERRKAV
-653 EEELKSA
+653 EEELKTA
-660 GDSDDLL
+660 TDPADQL
-667 ILLKRKI
+667 ILLKQKK

-681 QINKMLGI
+681 QINTELGI